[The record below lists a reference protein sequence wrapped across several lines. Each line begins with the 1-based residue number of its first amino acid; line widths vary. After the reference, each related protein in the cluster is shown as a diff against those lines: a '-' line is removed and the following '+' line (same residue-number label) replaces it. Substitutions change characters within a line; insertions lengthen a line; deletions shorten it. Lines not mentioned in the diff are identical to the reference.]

1 MALHPDQEPAAR
13 IDIHLLQTF
22 HRVARLGSFSSAAR
36 ELGISYQSAANHVRR
51 LEQRLGTRLVETEK
65 GSRQVA
71 LTPQGKALN
80 ASLGSE
86 LESILARLS
95 ILMRDM
101 QSVMRVGVPQA
112 LFHHFFP
119 GIIKALREHSPE
131 MELAFFERDTALE
144 PMMLSGDL
152 DACISERFFGQAT
165 ISQVLLGEYN
175 LSLVYP
181 SAWDTDSSHGKP
193 PRLGDFAERPFITY
207 EPGQTIRARAVD
219 HLAATF
225 GAMPRITTTVSGST
239 SVRVLV
245 EDGLGYA
252 VLPSWMVSASDP
264 RVSQI
269 VLDQIMSVK
278 VYFGC
283 SAFLQGN
290 ETIKTLLEICRRELA
305 LEAAE
310 A

>member
-1 MALHPDQEPAAR
+1 MATRGNEGSASR

-22 HRVARLGSFSSAAR
+22 HRVARLRSFSSAAR

-65 GSRQVA
+65 GSRQLT

-119 GIIKALREHSPE
+119 RVIEGLRKRSPE

-144 PMMLSGDL
+144 PMMISGEL
-152 DACISERFFGQAT
+152 DACISERYFGQPT
-165 ISQVLLGEYN
+165 ISQVLLGEYS

-181 SAWDTDSSHGKP
+181 SDWDSEAPDGQ
-193 PRLGDFAERPFITY
+193 RLKLRDFADRPFITY

-219 HLAATF
+219 YLAAAF
-225 GAMPRITTTVSGST
+225 ERMPRITTTVSGST
-239 SVRVLV
+239 SVRALV
-245 EDGLGYA
+245 ENGLGYA
-252 VLPSWMVSASDP
+252 VLPAWMASSSDENVSRIDLG
-264 RVSQI
+264 QT
-269 VLDQIMSVK
+269 MSVK

-283 SAFLQGN
+283 SAFLQEN
-290 ETIKTLLEICRRELA
+290 ETIESLLEICRRELA
-305 LEAAE
+305 LKAAVS
-310 A
+310 